1 MKDIYD
7 LLNEI
12 DLDIE
17 NINIEEIKTDDI
29 EKIKFLNNVK
39 SKIKYKKKNKR
50 KKRVAIASVFVFGVI
65 TLNLFVSK
73 NSILASDIPIIQG
86 IFNMFGYGQ
95 DFEDKANKINLYQEN
110 EYGSITITEALFD
123 GKNIFLAYT
132 IKLNEPSDDIL
143 YDGLDLQLNNVDNKA
158 LRISG
163 GSSRTEKIDDYTYIG
178 TTHRS
183 LSNSRDKELNMHL
196 ANNISIKANFKD
208 LKIINFDDEK
218 YKEDDITYNIENGKE
233 TSIGSWNFDIDL
245 EALNSNI
252 YNINKN
258 VVAEDTNIEVTLDKL
273 RKSSIG
279 FEVRYIWD
287 IEKLPEKYKLLKE
300 NRNILTIMLK
310 AKDDLGNEYENI
322 SLVTSSLNENKDYG
336 LALFNN
342 IDKNAKKLYITPY
355 YHTSSYGG
363 EAVFDENGNTK
374 TVTTYETPEDYKGLK
389 DIELNSIEIDL
400 KNLKYQ
406 K

>member
-12 DLDIE
+12 DVDIE
-17 NINIEEIKTDDI
+17 NMNIEEMETNDI
-29 EKIKFLNNVK
+29 EKIKVLNNVK
-39 SKIKYKKKNKR
+39 SKIKSKKKNKR
-50 KKRVAIASVFVFGVI
+50 RKGIAIASVLAIGVI

-95 DFEDKANKINLYQEN
+95 DFEKEANKINLYQEN
-110 EYGSITITEALFD
+110 EHGRITITEALFD

-158 LRISG
+158 LRIGG
-163 GSSRTEKIDDYTYIG
+163 GSSGTEKIDDYTYVG

-183 LSNSRDKELNMHL
+183 LDNLKDTELNMHL
-196 ANNISIKANFKD
+196 ANNISIKANFED
-208 LKIINFDDEK
+208 LRVINFDNEK
-218 YKEDDITYNIENGKE
+218 YKEDDIIYNIENGKE
-233 TSIGSWNFDIDL
+233 SSMGSWSFDIDL
-245 EALNSNI
+245 QALDSDI
-252 YNINKN
+252 YNINKS
-258 VVAEDTNIEVTLDKL
+258 VVAEDTNIDVTIDKV
-273 RKSSIG
+273 RKSPIG
-279 FEVRYIWD
+279 FEIRYIWD
-287 IEKLPEKYKLLKE
+287 IENLPEEYKLLKE

-310 AKDDLGNEYENI
+310 AKDDLGNEYEEI
-322 SLVTSSLNENKDYG
+322 ALTTSSVNENKDYG

-342 IDKNAKKLYITPY
+342 IDKNAKKLYVTPY
-355 YHTSSYGG
+355 YGISSSGG
-363 EAVFDENGNTK
+363 EVAFDANGNAQ
-374 TVTTYETPEDYKGLK
+374 TVTTYETPEDYKSLK
-389 DIELNSIEIDL
+389 GIELDTIEIDL